1 MRRVTAI
8 PRHRMAAV
16 SLFGVGLVVWLLG
29 APLFTRGEAAST
41 LRSAGVALVLGGCMR
56 MVYLALLAQ
65 DQKYEEGHRSGFRL
79 GRKTVRPVV
88 VHMPRHAARGPE
100 PYGLTMPPSRACTC
114 RATTGLSSVTAQ
126 RSPTT

>member
-1 MRRVTAI
+1 MRYVTAVCG
-8 PRHRMAAV
+8 HRAAAG
-16 SLFGVGLVVWLLG
+16 SLSGIGLIVWLLG

-41 LRSAGVALVLGGCMR
+41 LQSAGVALVLGGCMR

-65 DQKYEEGHRSGFRL
+65 DQKYEEGHRRGFRL
-79 GRKTVRPVV
+79 GRQTGRPVV
-88 VHMPRHAARGPE
+88 VHLPRHAARGPE